1 MNIYKIFT
9 NKELDLLDNVGII
22 LEDKD
27 YAEEEMNRYA
37 IQIGEYIMSQSSK
50 NQNIG
55 KVTQEYGRIL
65 DLLGKNK

>member
-1 MNIYKIFT
+1 MNLYNSFT
-9 NKELDLLDNVGII
+9 NKEIQLLNNAGITI
-22 LEDKD
+22 ENKD

-37 IQIGEYIMSQSSK
+37 IQVGEYIMSQSSK

-65 DLLGKNK
+65 DLLGKSK